1 MTPIVVT
8 QLHNTKK
15 HKDELRK
22 ARRGSQPKQADV
34 AGVGNIDTLDDNLAT
49 VSHTNN
55 AGKKLETKNSQDVVS
70 DSGAESCS
78 EEARRKTAEAFMTG
92 IISSIPGA
100 GVVDHDQSQS
110 SQTGGQEDIV
120 SEVKYK

>member
-1 MTPIVVT
+1 MT

-34 AGVGNIDTLDDNLAT
+34 AGVGNIDTLDDNIAT

-100 GVVDHDQSQS
+100 GVDHDQSQS
-110 SQTGGQEDIV
+110 SQPGGQEDIV

>member
-34 AGVGNIDTLDDNLAT
+34 AGVGNIDTLDDN
-49 VSHTNN
+49 
-55 AGKKLETKNSQDVVS
+55 
-70 DSGAESCS
+70 
-78 EEARRKTAEAFMTG
+78 F
-92 IISSIPGA
+92 
-100 GVVDHDQSQS
+100 
-110 SQTGGQEDIV
+110 
-120 SEVKYK
+120 